1 MELALVMLAATVTV
15 APLAIRRIGDNL
27 EPFLF
32 VAGVAAVT
40 FASRWSWKLVQETL
54 RAPLSITAAVLGA
67 GALFY
72 LLQRPLERGLGWLK
86 GRVDA
91 RVLVVGT
98 IAVVGF
104 LSSFLTAVIAS
115 LVMVEAVKRLALEKR
130 TESAVVVLA
139 CFSIGLGA
147 ALTPFGEPLAAV
159 AISRLSDAPYH
170 AGTWFLLET
179 LGMYVTPGILLVS
192 VASLFFVREAMPP
205 SAAGAGD
212 RRETLV
218 GALVRAGKVYL
229 FVVGLLLLGAGFTPL
244 ISRLVSSVP
253 WPVLFWAN
261 LSSAVLDN
269 ATLTATEIVPSM
281 TSHQLVAALMGLLIA
296 GGMLVP
302 GNLPNVIA
310 AGRLGIDSR
319 TWARIGVPVGLG
331 MMAATCAALALGG

>member
-1 MELALVMLAATVTV
+1 MPRSQFDHILAGLRSGRIVPYLGPQVLDDVTHSGTGEPIPAADEPLIMAMTEGRPISPKLMTEFPRAAMHFEL
-15 APLAIRRIGDNL
+15 
-27 EPFLF
+27 
-32 VAGVAAVT
+32 
-40 FASRWSWKLVQETL
+40 K
-54 RAPLSITAAVLGA
+54 
-67 GALFY
+67 
-72 LLQRPLERGLGWLK
+72 K
-86 GRVDA
+86 GR
-91 RVLVVGT
+91 R
-98 IAVVGF
+98 F